1 MSYISHSR
9 TQTRLNALSLLT
21 CSGSCSQI
29 PWMPHKPQLHSQKEG
44 EKRTTTKITTDFLVN
59 GTHLWCQ
66 KTLPCCCELL
76 SLFIFTAHCLSY
88 EALYLFNRVFPP
100 NSTKVSLIQT
110 LKLFLLE
117 TALRPVGCKH
127 SLLSHKHRFKGLL
140 IAQLQYGL
148 NLDFYQNVWCSDVLL
163 KRMLRIKGLDS
174 GTESTVDAEDSLSYS
189 R

>member
-9 TQTRLNALSLLT
+9 THTRLNAL
-21 CSGSCSQI
+21 SGSCSQI

-44 EKRTTTKITTDFLVN
+44 EKRTTTTTTKITTDFLVN
-59 GTHLWCQ
+59 RTRLWCQ
-66 KTLPCCCELL
+66 KTLLCCCELL

-100 NSTKVSLIQT
+100 NSTRVSLIQT
-110 LKLFLLE
+110 LKLFLSQ
-117 TALRPVGCKH
+117 TALGPVGCKH
-127 SLLSHKHRFKGLL
+127 SLLSHMHRFKGLF

-163 KRMLRIKGLDS
+163 KRILRIKG
-174 GTESTVDAEDSLSYS
+174 
-189 R
+189 